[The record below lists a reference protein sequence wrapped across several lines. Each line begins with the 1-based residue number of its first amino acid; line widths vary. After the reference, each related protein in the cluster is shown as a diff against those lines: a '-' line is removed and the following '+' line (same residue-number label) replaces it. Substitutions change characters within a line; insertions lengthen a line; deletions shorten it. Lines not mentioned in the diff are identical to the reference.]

1 MVLHSVFHEYPEAIS
16 LSSSIKFF
24 FNSLVQRLEFF
35 ILSSTLFELK
45 KKKEPLLADYLSIL
59 HSSIEPEIDILQCSS
74 HRDRSIHT
82 ITMISIV
89 KVQRQWAVAVVI
101 AKWLSKR
108 LVIERLWVLGYFSS
122 TFNPLINVSFRRS
135 LVILQHLSNKNLC
148 VTV

>member
-1 MVLHSVFHEYPEAIS
+1 MLTFFGLAFS
-16 LSSSIKFF
+16 LSWISWSNQFVQ
-24 FNSLVQRLEFF
+24 FNK
-35 ILSSTLFELK
+35 ILLQLFGSKVGIFHFVFVPFWVK

-108 LVIERLWVLGYFSS
+108 LVTKRLWVLGYFSS
-122 TFNPLINVSFRRS
+122 TFYPLINVSFRRS
-135 LVILQHLSNKNLC
+135 LVIVQHNWFIK
-148 VTV
+148 